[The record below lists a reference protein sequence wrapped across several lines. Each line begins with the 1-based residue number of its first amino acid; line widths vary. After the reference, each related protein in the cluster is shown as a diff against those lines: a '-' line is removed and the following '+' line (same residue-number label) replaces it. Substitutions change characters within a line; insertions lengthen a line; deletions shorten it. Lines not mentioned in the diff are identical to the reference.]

1 MNFQIFM
8 KQPINRRRAATIT
21 LVGGY
26 VNIVVITIQGLLLV
40 PFYLKFIGPRLY
52 GAWLGSGEI
61 LAWLGIFDLGLAS
74 LMIQRMAKAYGQMDR
89 QLVANY
95 FATGLFTQIVMV
107 LLIIIGSVVLAPWLP
122 GWMGIEEGEAALLTR
137 CCILTSI
144 ATGFMILNNGVAGF
158 AQALQR
164 TIFINIATIGSS
176 ILGLLTILFLLFAD
190 WGLLA
195 IPVGML
201 VRNGAL
207 LILNSGYSAW
217 LYRSEIHQAFQPKFN
232 ILREFV
238 SISSAAFLSKL
249 GSAGLG
255 RSEAAL
261 IAIFI
266 HPEMATMFVLTRRAA
281 DIVRLLIN
289 RFGGAVFAGFS
300 HLVGGGQRES
310 AAKVYAEVLVIY
322 TGVSV
327 VLVGTY
333 LAVNQTFMSVWVGS
347 EQFGG
352 EILTILIG
360 FNVLTGGR
368 FGLLSYLYGAT
379 GQIARS
385 AYIVFFE
392 SICRFA
398 LMIVLLWWIG
408 MPGLPLAAIVTT
420 FVAGE
425 ISQKWTVHELGVKR
439 KIYFNINKFSQWSYL
454 FLLIVGSYVGIFIW
468 AKSWAGVTIMLT
480 VTILITSV
488 VAILSE
494 PYFRKYMSVVKGHIY
509 LITRTSLSRFRE
521 DIQK

>member
-1 MNFQIFM
+1 M
-8 KQPINRRRAATIT
+8 KQPINRRRAAAIT
-21 LVGGY
+21 LIGGY
-26 VNIVVITIQGLLLV
+26 ANILVITIQGLLLV

-61 LAWLGIFDLGLAS
+61 LMWLGILDLGLAS
-74 LMIQRMAKAYGQMDR
+74 LMIQRIAKAYGQMDR

-95 FATGLFTQIVMV
+95 FATGLLTQIVMV
-107 LLIIIGSVVLAPWLP
+107 LLIIIGSIMLAPWLP
-122 GWMGIEEGEAALLTR
+122 GWMSIEGDEAALLTR
-137 CCILTSI
+137 CCVLVSI
-144 ATGFMILNNGVAGF
+144 ATGFMILNNGIAGF
-158 AQALQR
+158 AEALQR
-164 TIFINIATIGSS
+164 TIFINITTIGSS

-201 VRNGAL
+201 VRNGTL
-207 LILNSGYSAW
+207 LMLNSGYATW
-217 LYRSEIHQAFQPKFN
+217 LYRSEIHQAFRPKFN
-232 ILREFV
+232 ILREFA
-238 SISSAAFLSKL
+238 SISPAAFLSKL

-281 DIVRLLIN
+281 DIVRMLIN

-300 HLVGGGQRES
+300 HLIGGGQRES

-327 VLVGTY
+327 VFVGTY

-352 EILTILIG
+352 VILTILIG
-360 FNVLTGGR
+360 FSTLIGGR
-368 FGLLSYLYGAT
+368 FGLLNYLYGAT

-392 SICRFA
+392 SIGRFA

-408 MPGLPLAAIVTT
+408 IPGLPLAAIVTT

-425 ISQKWTVHELGVKR
+425 ISRKWMLHELGMKR
-439 KIYFNINKFSQWSYL
+439 KIHFNINKFSQWSYL
-454 FLLIVGSYVGIFIW
+454 FLLVAGSYVGIFIW
-468 AKSWAGVTIMLT
+468 AKSWAGVIIMLI
-480 VTILITSV
+480 VTILVTSIA
-488 VAILSE
+488 AILSE

-509 LITRTSLSRFRE
+509 SITKTSL
-521 DIQK
+521 

>member
-1 MNFQIFM
+1 M
-8 KQPINRRRAATIT
+8 
-21 LVGGY
+21 
-26 VNIVVITIQGLLLV
+26 
-40 PFYLKFIGPRLY
+40 
-52 GAWLGSGEI
+52 
-61 LAWLGIFDLGLAS
+61 
-74 LMIQRMAKAYGQMDR
+74 
-89 QLVANY
+89 
-95 FATGLFTQIVMV
+95 LF
-107 LLIIIGSVVLAPWLP
+107 
-122 GWMGIEEGEAALLTR
+122 
-137 CCILTSI
+137 
-144 ATGFMILNNGVAGF
+144 
-158 AQALQR
+158 
-164 TIFINIATIGSS
+164 
-176 ILGLLTILFLLFAD
+176 
-190 WGLLA
+190 
-195 IPVGML
+195 
-201 VRNGAL
+201 RNGAL
-207 LILNSGYSAW
+207 LILNSGYAVW
-217 LYRSEIHQAFQPKFN
+217 LYLSEIHQAFRPKFN
-232 ILREFV
+232 ILREFA

-255 RSEAAL
+255 KSEAAL

-281 DIVRLLIN
+281 DIVRMLID

-300 HLVGGGQRES
+300 HLVGEDQRES
-310 AAKVYAEVLVIY
+310 AAKVYVEVLVIY

-360 FNVLTGGR
+360 FSVLIGGR

-392 SICRFA
+392 SIGRFA

-425 ISQKWTVHELGVKR
+425 ISQKWMVHELGVKR
-439 KIYFNINKFSQWSYL
+439 KIYFNKFSQWSYL

-468 AKSWAGVTIMLT
+468 AKAWAGVTIMLT
-480 VTILITSV
+480 VTILIISV

-494 PYFRKYMSVVKGHIY
+494 PYFRKYM
-509 LITRTSLSRFRE
+509 ITKMGLSEFRGN
-521 DIQK
+521 IQK